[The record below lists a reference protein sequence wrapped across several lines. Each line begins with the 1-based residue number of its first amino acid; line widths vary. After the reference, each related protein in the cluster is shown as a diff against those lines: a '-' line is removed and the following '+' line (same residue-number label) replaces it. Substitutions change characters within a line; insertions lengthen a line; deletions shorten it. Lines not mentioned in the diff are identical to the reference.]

1 VSHTRDSLE
10 RLGRPLRLS
19 SSTAWLLAGL
29 AAVGAVL
36 GVAAWSIRLNLGGPA
51 AVGFMAWVAVL
62 VAVASLV
69 WLGRR
74 EVRKLGPRDLARAL
88 EQAGAARRGALR
100 AQLEPPAEGTSTGL
114 AQAADAS
121 WAAEVEAHGGA
132 ALRPLSRRLHRR
144 ALVLGLA
151 ALVAVS
157 ALAVAKPGSGRAAI
171 LWHPAQLIGLLRAP
185 VRLKAEPELVERGGE
200 VSLRLEAEGQ
210 RSATLYTRAP
220 GQPWLETSVLL
231 DSLGRGE
238 RRIEAIESDMYFLLS
253 AGSRQSDTVHVRVRI
268 PAFLGALRLTAHY
281 PEYLNL
287 EDEPLPVSGDT
298 LMVPAGT
305 TLDTEGEASTAIG
318 SAAWTGPGSRAEL
331 APQGRRFTGQ
341 LVPRRS
347 GTYTLS
353 LVTEDGNPLAGDP
366 MRLPLVVV
374 PDSTPVVEVPVPGAD
389 TIAPLDLRIPLLIDA
404 HDDHGITR
412 VEVVSRAGTG
422 NPLVEAVPLAEA
434 TRERVLAEFILDLS
448 ARQIRPGDT
457 VRYRVRAAD
466 NHPQPQTGQ
475 SREFIVVIPNEEA
488 QRQAQRQAAEQARR
502 QLDSLVASSRRLE
515 RQSDDLTRERAR
527 AEGQGREQQA
537 LGFEEKRRSEA
548 VARSQEELLRQADEL
563 RETLEAMEEAAE
575 RGEEPDTALA
585 RRLAEIGE
593 QLERALTPE
602 LRQKLAELQK
612 SLQSLDPQQAR
623 EALKQLSE
631 AQQAL
636 REALERTRELFKR
649 AALEAEMKALAE
661 DAGDLAAE
669 QKQWNEKIPSA
680 DSSQAAAQERA
691 LASQADSLAAGLQRA
706 AQQMD
711 QADARQQMN
720 QTAQQAKQAAQ
731 QMRSAASSAQ
741 RGQRQQAQQQG
752 QQAQAQMEQVERETA
767 EQRDQQQESWRKEV
781 LEALDRALAETAQL
795 SRQQLDVTEGFRR
808 GATLAAARREL
819 GTVEESAQKLL
830 EQATA
835 LAGKNALV
843 SPQIAV
849 ALAVARRNMA
859 LARDA
864 VSSASPNLREATDR
878 SAEAVDALNAA
889 AFQMVRSREEVS
901 GSSSGSGL
909 AEALEKMTQMAQ
921 QQGQLSQQ
929 AGGLLPMAGSAAIQ
943 EQLRQ
948 MAAQQRALAREMERM
963 RAEGQIPAA
972 QELAEEARELAR
984 KLEASQLDRETV
996 QRQERLFRRMLDAGR
1011 TLRGEEEDERKER
1024 QSTAAKEGEV
1034 RLPPALRR
1042 RLGDENSIRF
1052 PTWDELQQLS
1062 PDERRMVT
1070 EYFRRLA
1077 ARTGR

>member
-1 VSHTRDSLE
+1 
-10 RLGRPLRLS
+10 
-19 SSTAWLLAGL
+19 
-29 AAVGAVL
+29 
-36 GVAAWSIRLNLGGPA
+36 
-51 AVGFMAWVAVL
+51 
-62 VAVASLV
+62 
-69 WLGRR
+69 
-74 EVRKLGPRDLARAL
+74 
-88 EQAGAARRGALR
+88 
-100 AQLEPPAEGTSTGL
+100 
-114 AQAADAS
+114 
-121 WAAEVEAHGGA
+121 
-132 ALRPLSRRLHRR
+132 
-144 ALVLGLA
+144 
-151 ALVAVS
+151 
-157 ALAVAKPGSGRAAI
+157 
-171 LWHPAQLIGLLRAP
+171 
-185 VRLKAEPELVERGGE
+185 
-200 VSLRLEAEGQ
+200 
-210 RSATLYTRAP
+210 
-220 GQPWLETSVLL
+220 
-231 DSLGRGE
+231 
-238 RRIEAIESDMYFLLS
+238 
-253 AGSRQSDTVHVRVRI
+253 
-268 PAFLGALRLTAHY
+268 
-281 PEYLNL
+281 
-287 EDEPLPVSGDT
+287 
-298 LMVPAGT
+298 
-305 TLDTEGEASTAIG
+305 
-318 SAAWTGPGSRAEL
+318 
-331 APQGRRFTGQ
+331 
-341 LVPRRS
+341 
-347 GTYTLS
+347 
-353 LVTEDGNPLAGDP
+353 
-366 MRLPLVVV
+366 
-374 PDSTPVVEVPVPGAD
+374 
-389 TIAPLDLRIPLLIDA
+389 
-404 HDDHGITR
+404 
-412 VEVVSRAGTG
+412 
-422 NPLVEAVPLAEA
+422 
-434 TRERVLAEFILDLS
+434 
-448 ARQIRPGDT
+448 
-457 VRYRVRAAD
+457 
-466 NHPQPQTGQ
+466 
-475 SREFIVVIPNEEA
+475 
-488 QRQAQRQAAEQARR
+488 
-502 QLDSLVASSRRLE
+502 
-515 RQSDDLTRERAR
+515 
-527 AEGQGREQQA
+527 
-537 LGFEEKRRSEA
+537 
-548 VARSQEELLRQADEL
+548 
-563 RETLEAMEEAAE
+563 
-575 RGEEPDTALA
+575 
-585 RRLAEIGE
+585 
-593 QLERALTPE
+593 
-602 LRQKLAELQK
+602 
-612 SLQSLDPQQAR
+612 
-623 EALKQLSE
+623 
-631 AQQAL
+631 
-636 REALERTRELFKR
+636 
-649 AALEAEMKALAE
+649 
-661 DAGDLAAE
+661 
-669 QKQWNEKIPSA
+669 
-680 DSSQAAAQERA
+680 
-691 LASQADSLAAGLQRA
+691 
-706 AQQMD
+706 MD
-711 QADARQQMN
+711 QAYARQQMN